1 MYRNRLTAMAVTVP
15 KNTVAKVLWKNPW
28 IRHRKGNEPRSANN
42 VFTFENLTITISNV
56 GIRYSHRRRRSR
68 K

>member
-28 IRHRKGNEPRSANN
+28 IRHRKGNEPRPANK
-42 VFTFENLTITISNV
+42 VFTLENCNNYDFKCW
-56 GIRYSHRRRRSR
+56 YSLQLQTPS
-68 K
+68 